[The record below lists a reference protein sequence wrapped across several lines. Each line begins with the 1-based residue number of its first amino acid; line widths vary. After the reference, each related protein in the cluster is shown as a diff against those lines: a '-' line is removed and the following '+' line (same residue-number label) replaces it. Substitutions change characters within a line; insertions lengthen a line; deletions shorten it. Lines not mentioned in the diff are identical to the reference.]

1 MCYLTSTFNCLA
13 LQIQN
18 SHMSVE
24 IKISINDGI
33 YLKDPQES
41 ALGRNILKYSIV
53 LIEKIGF
60 EAFNFKK
67 LSQEMSSTEASVY
80 RYFENKHTLLLYLVS
95 WYWGWVSY
103 LITINTKNIE
113 DPKRKLQI
121 IIHSFVSASI
131 ENPNTDYIDEHKLH
145 SIIIAEGN
153 KSYRTKGVDKEYEK
167 RFFRNYEQL
176 ITSVANV
183 ILEIN
188 PKFEFPYALATSLFE
203 MSNDHLYFAK
213 HLPRLTDINK
223 EKNKYREVEVML
235 NYFATKLLD

>member
-1 MCYLTSTFNCLA
+1 MFNCLA
-13 LQIQN
+13 LHIQN
-18 SHMSVE
+18 SEMSVE
-24 IKISINDGI
+24 IKISINNGI

-41 ALGRNILKYSIV
+41 ALGRNILKYSII

-80 RYFENKHTLLLYLVS
+80 RYFENKHALLLYLVS

-103 LITINTKNIE
+103 LITINTKNID
-113 DPKRKLQI
+113 DPKRKLEI
-121 IIHSFVSASI
+121 IINSFVSASI

-153 KSYRTKGVDKEYEK
+153 KAYRTKEVDKKNEK
-167 RFFRNYEQL
+167 GFFRNYEHL
-176 ITSVANV
+176 ITSVAEV

-188 PKFEFPYALATSLFE
+188 PKFEYPYALATSLFE
-203 MSNDHLYFAK
+203 MSNDHLHFAK
-213 HLPRLTDINK
+213 HLPRFTDINK
-223 EKNKYREVEVML
+223 EQNKYGEVEVML
-235 NYFATKLLD
+235 NYFAAKLLN